1 MKQFAIILSGCG
13 GMDGSETH
21 EATCLML
28 AIKQNKCNY
37 RCFAIN
43 ENQKYVVHTNGMSQ
57 SNEKRN
63 MLIEA
68 GRLDRGLTK
77 DLKKLDVNKFDALI
91 FPGGYGTG
99 TSFSDFIECDGK
111 TCKKNSNYK
120 VRAEIKN
127 IIQEFHAQNKPIFAG
142 CMASILPNGSL
153 KGAKIMTDTGK
164 YTEEAI
170 IKNNN
175 KPVICK
181 AGEIC
186 IDEEN
191 KVITAPYY
199 LSSKIDIDTIY
210 KESMLGIQ
218 AVVKLCKE

>member
-1 MKQFAIILSGCG
+1 MKTFAIILSGCG
-13 GMDGSETH
+13 GMDGTETH

-28 AIKQNKCNY
+28 AIKQNGCNY

-43 ENQKYVVHTNGMSQ
+43 ENQKYVVHSGMQ
-57 SNEKRN
+57 QTNEKRN
-63 MLIEA
+63 MLVEA

-77 DLKKLDVNKFDALI
+77 DLKKLDVNKFDGLI

-99 TSFSDFIECDGK
+99 TSFSDFIECDGA

-120 VRAEIKN
+120 VRAEIKQ
-127 IIQEFHAQNKPIFAG
+127 IIQEFHAQKKPIFAG

-153 KGAKIMTDTGK
+153 KGVKIMTDTGK

-170 IKNNN
+170 IKNDNL
-175 KPVICK
+175 PVICK

-191 KVITAPYY
+191 KIITAPYY
-199 LSSKIDIDTIY
+199 LSSKVDIDTIFE
-210 KESMLGIQ
+210 ESDKGIKAVIKLG
-218 AVVKLCKE
+218 L

>member
-1 MKQFAIILSGCG
+1 MKNFAIILSGCG
-13 GMDGSETH
+13 GMDGTETH

-28 AIKQNKCNY
+28 AIKQNGCNY
-37 RCFAIN
+37 SCFAIN
-43 ENQKYVVHTNGMSQ
+43 ESQKYVLHTNGMAQ

-63 MLIEA
+63 MLVEA

-120 VRAEIKN
+120 VRDEIKKV
-127 IIQEFHAQNKPIFAG
+127 IQDFHEQGKPIFAG
-142 CMASILPNGSL
+142 CMASILPNGAL
-153 KGAKIMTDTGK
+153 KGIKVMTDTGK

-170 IKNNN
+170 IKNGNQ
-175 KPVICK
+175 PVVCK

-199 LSSKIDIDTIY
+199 LSSKVDIDTIFD
-210 KESMLGIQ
+210 ESTKGIR
-218 AVVKLCKE
+218 AVISLIK